1 MIFSCRRRDGKCSI
15 KLQCRNN
22 CPFCR
27 LNKCLENGLKP
38 ELVLSGKNV
47 EKTAVGDP
55 SSLSTGD
62 SYNSVPC
69 RVDQPKP
76 LSDASSSSE
85 VSATTNTKEHLLQ
98 IPETHQLILSQT
110 TAVNLLSIP
119 TECTRKVEKRIK
131 EAENNPE
138 MINPDILLV
147 AQMELAFLV
156 AKECVSFFTESVTMD
171 RMIKSQEKE
180 SVTMDRLIKSQEKE
194 SVSPAMMF
202 TFQPFQE
209 YFVQFMVIFLKNCPY
224 FQSISWACQARLL
237 R

>member
-1 MIFSCRRRDGKCSI
+1 M
-15 KLQCRNN
+15 
-22 CPFCR
+22 
-27 LNKCLENGLKP
+27 KP

-47 EKTAVGDP
+47 EKTAMSDP
-55 SSLSTGD
+55 SSLSKWN

-76 LSDASSSSE
+76 LSDASSSSQ
-85 VSATTNTKEHLLQ
+85 VSGTSNTKEHLLQ

-119 TECTRKVEKRIK
+119 TECTREVEKRIK
-131 EAENNPE
+131 KAEKNPE
-138 MINPDILLV
+138 IINPDILLV

-156 AKECVSFFTESVTMD
+156 AKECVSFFT
-171 RMIKSQEKE
+171 E